1 MTSVCDQD
9 DQDVSLMAYDQYMR
23 FVKWTA
29 RVSEEEEKQLLQRVE
44 LGQCERMKRCPDTQ
58 VLTEAKQ
65 ARDRLVEAYQ
75 PLVVSIAR
83 RLVASARSMELTDLA
98 QEGTIGLLH
107 AVDHYDARHGA
118 SFAGFAA
125 AYIRGCILAALRDRD
140 GMVRVFKHIQEMVS
154 RIRRV
159 EARLSSRLQRAA
171 SLDEVAQEMQLPV
184 HQVREHLES
193 AQCAKGVLSL
203 QDLLGEDEAEESQA
217 FVSVFEASVRQEAA
231 RRQEL
236 EQAVE
241 HALNTVLTARQREAI
256 RLRYGFDGEAHSLRE
271 TAQLLGV
278 KGPSAVCGLERY
290 AEKRLR
296 DALHPLSHKVHAEC
310 LA

>member
-1 MTSVCDQD
+1 MTSGDE
-9 DQDVSLMAYDQYMR
+9 QDVSLMASDQYMR
-23 FVKWTA
+23 FVKWAA
-29 RVSEEEEKQLLQRVE
+29 RLSEQEERQFLQCVE
-44 LGQCERMKRCPDTQ
+44 LGQRERMKPCPDMQ
-58 VLTEAKQ
+58 VLSEAKE

-83 RLVASARSMELTDLA
+83 RLVGSARSMELTDLA

-171 SLDEVAQEMQLPV
+171 SLEEVAQEMQLPV
-184 HQVREHLES
+184 HYVREHLES

-203 QDLLGEDEAEESQA
+203 QDLLREGEAEESEA
-217 FVSVFEASVRQEAA
+217 FVSVFEASVQHEAA

-241 HALNTVLTARQREAI
+241 HALNTALTARQREAI
-256 RLRYGFDGEAHSLRE
+256 RLRYGFDGEAHSLRG
-271 TAQLLGV
+271 TAQVLGV

-290 AEKRLR
+290 AEQRLR
-296 DALHPLSHKVHAEC
+296 DALHPLYGKAHGEC
-310 LA
+310 IT